1 MKKAGEGGFRGD
13 RGGKGERMK
22 GRGGFGGMGRKIK
35 GRRRKELKEYWGRG
49 ATAWFKRAA

>member
-22 GRGGFGGMGRKIK
+22 GRGGLEEWEER
-35 GRRRKELKEYWGRG
+35 
-49 ATAWFKRAA
+49 